1 LTNSGVFQKP
11 DKLNEYTVSLNS
23 LQNELERTTQNRLE
37 AAAKKREREKMLE
50 LITEENRK
58 KYRLSMGIDE
68 DGNRIDK

>member
-1 LTNSGVFQKP
+1 M
-11 DKLNEYTVSLNS
+11 SLNS

-68 DGNRIDK
+68 EGNRIDK